1 MAKSKIGGKMP
12 AALKVGK
19 IGGKMPA
26 ALKVGKI
33 GKGAPLGISGLNLSK
48 GLPKVGAG
56 TSDQPGAQ
64 RAKEV
69 GRIPVKKTN
78 TPPDF
83 SAALERAA
91 KVVNPD

>member
-1 MAKSKIGGKMP
+1 MTKSKIGGKMP

-19 IGGKMPA
+19 LRGPS
-26 ALKVGKI
+26 
-33 GKGAPLGISGLNLSK
+33 PRPSGLNLGK
-48 GLPKVGAG
+48 GLSKTGAG

-69 GRIPVKKTN
+69 GRVPVKKTN
-78 TPPDF
+78 TPPNF

>member
-1 MAKSKIGGKMP
+1 MTKSKIGGKMP

-19 IGGKMPA
+19 
-26 ALKVGKI
+26 L
-33 GKGAPLGISGLNLSK
+33 GKGSPLGISGLNLGKGPSK
-48 GLPKVGAG
+48 TGAG
-56 TSDQPGAQ
+56 TSYQPGAQ

-69 GRIPVKKTN
+69 GRVPVKKTN
-78 TPPDF
+78 TPPNF